1 MGGKMLIILAC
12 VPLYVINSFCDK
24 VLSTKNGNSFN
35 YIYNCLKF
43 CICSLCMI
51 PLLFVKVSSLFA
63 AGSIVCGVSCGLMY
77 AVSKTVMLKG
87 YEATSVAFMTLCHSA
102 GMIVPCIIGH
112 FLWSEKLS
120 VLSIMGILVTI
131 FAITLLKDNRA
142 ATTKFK
148 AKGIIFGLIIFL
160 TSGGVMISQK
170 AMGVYFETEGVS
182 AYTLYSF
189 IVPALILS
197 LLSKPKTIKNINLKD
212 KKTIGF
218 CALGSAI
225 SLSVIGFV
233 MTGLASSVPSV
244 ILFPLFN
251 GLGIVFVCISSVF
264 AFKEKLSIKN
274 VVGLS
279 LGVCGLYLVNL

>member
-1 MGGKMLIILAC
+1 MGGKILIILAC

-102 GMIVPCIIGH
+102 GMIMPCIIGH

-251 GLGIVFVCISSVF
+251 GLGIIAVCIGSVF

-274 VVGLS
+274 VVGLL
-279 LGVCGLYLVNL
+279 LGVCGLCLVNL

>member
-1 MGGKMLIILAC
+1 MGGKILIILAC

-102 GMIVPCIIGH
+102 GMSVPCIIGH

-251 GLGIVFVCISSVF
+251 GLGIIAVCIGSVF

-274 VVGLS
+274 VVGLL
-279 LGVCGLYLVNL
+279 LGVCGLCLVNL

>member
-1 MGGKMLIILAC
+1 MGGKILIILAC

-142 ATTKFK
+142 AITKFK

-251 GLGIVFVCISSVF
+251 GLGIIAVCIGSVF

-274 VVGLS
+274 VVGLL
-279 LGVCGLYLVNL
+279 LGVCGLCLVNL